1 MRHGQAL
8 SVTFVLAV
16 MAAGCVSTETYQA
29 AVKQSEEVKADLDR
43 EQTQTKALEQ
53 HVKTLQEQTGKL
65 TAESREAT
73 AEVQRLQDSGKER
86 SGIDGRINELDLKLK
101 EMTSQNRT
109 LLAQADHL
117 KKRNKQLEAQVVHAQ
132 NQLKEQRSGLAGGPS
147 STFKPS
153 GSGASQGKPLGTAP
167 PKGSEFGSTTGPK
180 ASPDAESSP
189 PQVAGSTPGQSM
201 SQDAKSGPQGGKPE
215 TAPTS
220 EELSLME
227 RLKRWLSTVWH
238 WFF

>member
-8 SVTFVLAV
+8 SVTLVLAV
-16 MAAGCVSTETYQA
+16 TAAGCVSSETYQA
-29 AVKQSEEVKADLDR
+29 AVKESEEVKADLDR

-53 HVKTLQEQTGKL
+53 QVKSLQDQTGKL
-65 TAESREAT
+65 TSEAQLAT

-86 SGIDGRINELDLKLK
+86 SGIDGRIKEMDLKLK

-109 LLAQADHL
+109 LLAQTDHL
-117 KKRNKQLEAQVVHAQ
+117 KKRNKQLEAQVSHAQ
-132 NQLKEQRSGLAGGPS
+132 NELKEQRAGLGGMPG
-147 STFKPS
+147 TFKPS
-153 GSGASQGKPLGTAP
+153 GSASTQNRPLAAAP
-167 PKGSEFGSTTGPK
+167 PKGSAPTPL
-180 ASPDAESSP
+180 AHPDSESSP
-189 PQVAGSTPGQSM
+189 PQVAGGAPGQSM

-215 TAPTS
+215 TAPTA
-220 EELSLME
+220 EDLSLME